1 MDMQDVQHIDLDQF
15 HIDRS
20 RFMRVLNVPKYENS
34 IECRRDYAAVDRI
47 IANWERLAK
56 NIATEAVIC
65 RRNRKITDKYR
76 KMVREFHEHQ
86 AEIEQAITMYVM
98 LHG

>member
-1 MDMQDVQHIDLDQF
+1 MQDVQHIDLDQF

-20 RFMRVLNVPKYENS
+20 RFMRVLNVPKYETS

-47 IANWERLAK
+47 IMNWERIAK

-65 RRNRKITDKYR
+65 RRKRKVTDAYK
-76 KMVREFHEHQ
+76 KLIREFHEHQ

>member
-1 MDMQDVQHIDLDQF
+1 MDKYLTIDFEQHYRDLRRFQ
-15 HIDRS
+15 RS
-20 RFMRVLNVPKYENS
+20 LNVPKYDSN

-47 IANWERLAK
+47 IANWERIAK

-65 RRNRKITDKYR
+65 RRKQKVTDTYK
-76 KMVREFHEHQ
+76 KLIREYHEHK

>member
-1 MDMQDVQHIDLDQF
+1 MDKYLTLDFEQHWQDHRRF
-15 HIDRS
+15 RRS
-20 RFMRVLNVPKYENS
+20 LNVPKYDSN
-34 IECRRDYAAVDRI
+34 IECRKDYADVDRI
-47 IANWERLAK
+47 IQNWERLAK

-65 RRNRKITDKYR
+65 RRKHKVTDTYKKLIREYR
-76 KMVREFHEHQ
+76 EHQ

>member
-1 MDMQDVQHIDLDQF
+1 MDKYLTIDFEQHYRDLRRFQ
-15 HIDRS
+15 RS
-20 RFMRVLNVPKYENS
+20 LNVRKYDTS
-34 IECRRDYAAVDRI
+34 IECRKDYTDVDRI
-47 IANWERLAK
+47 IANWERIAK

-76 KMVREFHEHQ
+76 KMVREFHQHQ